1 MAEKNIS
8 KITVNGVVYDVKDT
22 TARNGLDTKV
32 NSVTAKN
39 ASLKFTGDKDV
50 SGEVQI
56 SQTTGNQLSLTT
68 DGLFVP
74 APAEQ
79 TDYTV
84 SCEEP
89 TSSDYAKV
97 YKLIQN
103 GSTVAT
109 INVPKD
115 MVVSS
120 GTVET
125 NPTGQPEG
133 TYLVLTLANATS
145 DKVYINVGSLIE
157 YVTSGSGTNDSVQ
170 IEISNDHK
178 VTAYIKDG
186 TITKSKLDTNVQT
199 SLTAADN
206 ALPATGDAK
215 STTVTFT
222 QATTRIALS
231 TGDTLAVLIGKIKKW
246 LTDLKDVAFTGSYN
260 DLTDT
265 PTIPTSTSQ
274 LTNNSGYITAS
285 QAPVQSVDGAT
296 GEVVTN
302 AVKYNAAQSLTDSQ
316 KTQARTNIGAGT
328 SSFSGNYSDL
338 GGKPT
343 IPSTAADVGA
353 VPTSRT
359 VNGKSLSSDITV
371 GNTHRIVSSSITI
384 STSSWSQTN
393 TYSDYPY
400 RANVSISGVTT
411 SYVPEVI
418 FNMTDATGGN
428 FAPVCETYNGGVYI
442 YAKEKPTATVTIPV
456 IECRTTV

>member
-56 SQTTGNQLSLTT
+56 SQTTGNQLSLST

-222 QATTRIALS
+222 QAT
-231 TGDTLAVLIGKIKKW
+231 
-246 LTDLKDVAFTGSYN
+246 
-260 DLTDT
+260 
-265 PTIPTSTSQ
+265 
-274 LTNNSGYITAS
+274 
-285 QAPVQSVDGAT
+285 
-296 GEVVTN
+296 
-302 AVKYNAAQSLTDSQ
+302 
-316 KTQARTNIGAGT
+316 
-328 SSFSGNYSDL
+328 
-338 GGKPT
+338 
-343 IPSTAADVGA
+343 
-353 VPTSRT
+353 
-359 VNGKSLSSDITV
+359 SLSLI
-371 GNTHRIVSSSITI
+371 HI
-384 STSSWSQTN
+384 
-393 TYSDYPY
+393 
-400 RANVSISGVTT
+400 
-411 SYVPEVI
+411 
-418 FNMTDATGGN
+418 
-428 FAPVCETYNGGVYI
+428 
-442 YAKEKPTATVTIPV
+442 
-456 IECRTTV
+456 

>member
-56 SQTTGNQLSLTT
+56 SQTTGNQLSLST

-222 QATTRIALS
+222 QATSRIALS

-265 PTIPTSTSQ
+265 PTIPT
-274 LTNNSGYITAS
+274 
-285 QAPVQSVDGAT
+285 
-296 GEVVTN
+296 
-302 AVKYNAAQSLTDSQ
+302 
-316 KTQARTNIGAGT
+316 
-328 SSFSGNYSDL
+328 
-338 GGKPT
+338 
-343 IPSTAADVGA
+343 TAADVNA
-353 VPTSRT
+353 VPISGGTMTGNLIVGSSSLGTNGYVQGTWLQGTAVNHLTTAATKIAVQDSSGWIYHRTTSEL
-359 VNGKSLSSDITV
+359 KSDIGA
-371 GNTHRIVSSSITI
+371 GNCDRIVVSNVSI
-384 STSSWSQTN
+384 STSAWVSNT
-393 TYSDYPY
+393 TYSDYPF
-400 RANVSISGVTT
+400 RASVSISSVTT

>member
-8 KITVNGVVYDVKDT
+8 KITVNGVAYNVKDT
-22 TARNGLDTKV
+22 TARNGLNTKV

-56 SQTTGNQLSLTT
+56 SQTTENQLSLTT

-125 NPTGQPEG
+125 NPTGQPKG

-170 IEISNDHK
+170 IKISNDHK

-186 TITKSKLDTNVQT
+186 TITKSKLDTTVQT

-206 ALPATGDAK
+206 ALPSTGDAK

-222 QATTRIALS
+222 QATSRIALS

-246 LTDLKDVAFTGSYN
+246 LTDLKNVAFTGSYN

-265 PTIPTSTSQ
+265 PTIPT
-274 LTNNSGYITAS
+274 
-285 QAPVQSVDGAT
+285 
-296 GEVVTN
+296 
-302 AVKYNAAQSLTDSQ
+302 
-316 KTQARTNIGAGT
+316 
-328 SSFSGNYSDL
+328 
-338 GGKPT
+338 
-343 IPSTAADVGA
+343 TAADVNAVPISGGTMTGNLKVGSASLGTNGYVVGTWLQATSSNALSSKPPRICVQDNNGWIYSRTPSQIKSDIGA
-353 VPTSRT
+353 GNCNSIVKSNVSVPTSAW
-359 VNGKSLSSDITV
+359 
-371 GNTHRIVSSSITI
+371 
-384 STSSWSQTN
+384 TSST
-393 TYSDYPY
+393 TYSDYPF
-400 RANVSISGVTT
+400 RASVSISGVTT

-442 YAKEKPTATVTIPV
+442 YAKEKPTTTITIPT

>member
-22 TARNGLDTKV
+22 TARNNLDTKV

-79 TDYTV
+79 IDYTV

-157 YVTSGSGTNDSVQ
+157 YVTSGSGANDSVQ
-170 IEISNDHK
+170 IEISTDHK

-222 QATTRIALS
+222 QATSRIALS

-274 LTNNSGYITAS
+274 LTNNSGYITSA
-285 QAPVQSVDGAT
+285 QAPVQSIDGAT
-296 GEVVTN
+296 GEIITN
-302 AVKYNAAQSLTDSQ
+302 AVKYNAVQSLTDAQ

-338 GGKPT
+338 NGKPT

-359 VNGKSLSSDITV
+359 VNGKALSSDITV
-371 GNTHRIVSSSITI
+371 GNTQRIVATSITI
-384 STSSWSQTN
+384 STSSWASNT
-393 TYSDYPY
+393 TYSDYPF
-400 RANVSISGVTT
+400 RASVAITDVTT

>member
-22 TARNGLDTKV
+22 TARNGLNTKV

-56 SQTTGNQLSLTT
+56 SQTTGNQLSSTA

-186 TITKSKLDTNVQT
+186 TITKSKLDTTVQT

-222 QATTRIALS
+222 QATSRIALS

-246 LTDLKDVAFTGSYN
+246 LTDLKNVAFTGSYN

-265 PTIPTSTSQ
+265 PTIP
-274 LTNNSGYITAS
+274 
-285 QAPVQSVDGAT
+285 
-296 GEVVTN
+296 
-302 AVKYNAAQSLTDSQ
+302 
-316 KTQARTNIGAGT
+316 
-328 SSFSGNYSDL
+328 
-338 GGKPT
+338 
-343 IPSTAADVGA
+343 STAADVNA
-353 VPTSRT
+353 VPISGGTMTGNLIVGSSSLGINGYVQGTWLQGTATNHMTSAATKIAVQDESGWIYHRT
-359 VNGKSLSSDITV
+359 ASELKSDIGA
-371 GNTHRIVSSSITI
+371 GNCDRIVVSSISI
-384 STSSWSQTN
+384 STSAWVSNT
-393 TYSDYPY
+393 TYSDYPF
-400 RANVSISGVTT
+400 RASVSISGVTT

-418 FNMTDATGGN
+418 FSMTDATSGN

-442 YAKEKPTATVTIPV
+442 YAKEKPTTTVTIPV